1 MHFIVSYPF
10 FLNPTVTERA
20 KLCLG
25 GLWGNTRGNWVMM
38 RIFIADD
45 HAVIRE
51 GVKQI
56 LADTTDM
63 CVVGEASDMQELL
76 ARVAEH
82 PCDVVLL
89 DSTLPRQNGL
99 TPLNALKQMQPQL
112 PVLVFDGQQ
121 EHHSIME
128 AFKSGAAG
136 YLSKDCQP
144 GVLVQAIRRVVQGGR
159 YVNPEVAE
167 YLILA
172 MTAEAER
179 PLHDCLSKRESQVL
193 RLLAAGKRITT
204 IAAELGL
211 QAKTV
216 STYRSRLLDKMR
228 LQSTADLIQYAIRHG
243 LVE

>member
-1 MHFIVSYPF
+1 
-10 FLNPTVTERA
+10 
-20 KLCLG
+20 
-25 GLWGNTRGNWVMM
+25 MM

-63 CVVGEASDMQELL
+63 RVVGEASDLQELL
-76 ARVAEH
+76 AYVAEH
-82 PCDVVLL
+82 TCDVVLL

-99 TPLNALKQMQPQL
+99 APLHALKQMQPQL
-112 PVLVFDGQQ
+112 PVLVFDEQQ

-136 YLSKDCQP
+136 YLTKDCQP
-144 GVLVQAIRRVVQGGR
+144 EVLVQAIRRVAQGGR
-159 YVNPEVAE
+159 YVNSEVAE
-167 YLILA
+167 HVILA
-172 MTAEAER
+172 MMSESER
-179 PLHDCLSKRESQVL
+179 PLHACLSKREYQVL

-211 QAKTV
+211 KAKTV

-243 LVE
+243 LVA

>member
-1 MHFIVSYPF
+1 MVR
-10 FLNPTVTERA
+10 V
-20 KLCLG
+20 
-25 GLWGNTRGNWVMM
+25 
-38 RIFIADD
+38 FIADD

-76 ARVAEH
+76 AWMTEYA
-82 PCDVVLL
+82 CDVVLL
-89 DSTLPRQNGL
+89 DSTLPLQNGL
-99 TPLNALKQMQPQL
+99 APLHALKQMQPQL

-121 EHHSIME
+121 ECSSIME
-128 AFKSGAAG
+128 VFKSGAAG
-136 YLSKDCQP
+136 YLTKDCQP
-144 GVLVQAIRRVVQGGR
+144 EVLIQAIRRVAQGGH
-159 YVNPEVAE
+159 YVSPEAAE
-167 YLILA
+167 HLILA
-172 MTAEAER
+172 MTSEAER
-179 PLHDCLSKRESQVL
+179 SLHTCLSEREYQVL
-193 RLLAAGKRITT
+193 RLLATGKRITT

-243 LVE
+243 LVA